1 MTRIFDNIAEPFA
14 PGLTESFKIFRSF
27 DVATGYFNLRGWR
40 AFADLV
46 DQKHS
51 QMEGIGGSASP
62 RPDTPIV
69 RILVGMVHGTPGDET
84 LDELQ
89 RQLEGAAGGGTD
101 HTLGKA
107 RQSQLLAH
115 LREQLMRGIPTEGD
129 RITLQDLRR
138 QVAAGL
144 VELRVYTRRPLHGKT
159 YVFHRDDP
167 VNPRVA
173 FVGSSNLTAAGLASN
188 YELNVDV
195 VDQDATAKL
204 AAWFDDRWTD
214 VFTYQIDDDLLALI
228 DESWAS
234 PALRSPYEVYLK
246 LCYDMSRDVRDGLA
260 EYDISGPIK
269 SQLLDYQK
277 EAVQTLAR
285 RLGFRGGTM
294 LGDVVG
300 LGKTLTAVAVAL
312 LLLEE
317 ERYSTLVVCPKN
329 LVEMWEEHL
338 HEYQVPSKVVSYSMA
353 AKVLPE
359 LRRYQ
364 LVIVDESHTLR
375 TDTRQDYQ
383 ALHKYIRDNGSRVL
397 LLTATP
403 YNIGFKDVANQIGLY
418 LDPDTDLGLQPS
430 EALRKDPR
438 LADRV
443 DGKVSTLA
451 AFTQSSEPEDW
462 KRLMSEHL
470 VRRTRTFIKRQAE
483 DAGQVDEAGI
493 YLTFSNGDKFH
504 FPRRVAKPLDHT
516 FDAHDPA
523 ALMIGDSTL
532 DAIQGL
538 RLPRY
543 DLRRYV
549 RTKGISLTEEE
560 QEILEKWERGRGQ
573 VKGFVQTS
581 FYKRLSSCGWSFV
594 ISLKRH
600 ADRNRLFLY
609 ALENNRPLP
618 TGTILDAMFSPSD
631 TDEDFDPEDLN
642 SDPETQYNLLLA
654 KSPTSITWVRA
665 EMFADALAEHLA
677 EDTAVIDELLATF
690 GDWTYLTD
698 SKLARLIQLLQEE
711 HPGEKVLVFTEYKD
725 TADYVS
731 RSLMEQGLA
740 AVGVATGE
748 TENPTEI
755 ARRFSPH
762 SNLTP
767 GAVERR
773 AEVVDTDEL
782 RVLVATDVLSEGQNL
797 QDAHIVVN
805 YDLPWAIIKLI
816 QRAGRV
822 DRLGQ
827 ASPTVTVYSLFHES
841 VEEVISLRKRIKE
854 RLADSA
860 QAFGSDE
867 QFFGDPRETKFL
879 EDLYNGKLDDDELEG
894 DVDAASLA
902 FEVWRKATD
911 NNPGLA
917 KRIVGLPDLLTATR
931 PPRLTDNLPPG
942 VGCMIRTASG
952 MDAYG
957 YANSEGTLQLLTGHE
972 VLRLFA
978 CEPETAAQPLR
989 KDHDALLASLVQGED
1004 APMAKPH
1011 LHEGQLRGVRKSV
1024 WGRLSGTVF
1033 QSNPD
1038 IAEALDALH
1047 RSPLTQE
1054 AERKLRRRLADH
1066 QELADTLVALHRS
1079 KTLVLAASAQDPIR
1093 IVSSMGVSD
1102 A

>member
-1 MTRIFDNIAEPFA
+1 MTRIFDNIEQPFA
-14 PGLTESFKIFRSF
+14 PGLTESLEIFRSL
-27 DVATGYFNLRGWR
+27 DIATGYFNLRGWDT
-40 AFADLV
+40 FANLV
-46 DQKHS
+46 DIKS
-51 QMEGIGGSASP
+51 GESESAVTGAAP
-62 RPDTPIV
+62 VV
-69 RILVGMVHGTPGDET
+69 RVLVGMMRGTAGDET

-89 RQLEGAAGGGTD
+89 RQLEGVESPGTD
-101 HTLGKA
+101 HSMGKA
-107 RQSQLLAH
+107 RQAALLAH
-115 LREQLMRGIPTEGD
+115 MREQLMRGIPTAKD
-129 RITLQDLRR
+129 RVTLQSLRR
-138 QVAAGL
+138 QIKEGQ

-159 YVFHRDDP
+159 YIFHRDDP

-173 FVGSSNLTAAGLASN
+173 YVGSSNLTAAGLQSN
-188 YELNVDV
+188 FELNVDV
-195 VDQDATAKL
+195 VDGDATAKL
-204 AAWFDDRWTD
+204 ASWFEDRWND
-214 VFTYQIDDDLLALI
+214 VFSYQIDDDLLALI

-269 SQLLDYQK
+269 ALLLDYQR

-338 HEYQVPSKVVSYSMA
+338 HEYQVPSKVVPYSMA
-353 AKVLPE
+353 AKVLPD

-364 LVIVDESHTLR
+364 LVILDESHTLR

-383 ALHKYIRDNGSRVL
+383 ALHRYIRDNSSRVL

-418 LDPDTDLGLQPS
+418 LDPDTDLGLQPT
-430 EALRKDPR
+430 EALRKDPK

-443 DGKVSTLA
+443 DGKTSTLA
-451 AFTQSSEPEDW
+451 AFKESAEPEDW

-483 DAGQVDEAGI
+483 DAGQVDEAGV
-493 YLTFSNGDKFH
+493 YLTFANGDKFH
-504 FPRRVAKPLDHT
+504 FPRRIAKPLDHT
-516 FDAHDPA
+516 FNINDPA
-523 ALMIGDSTL
+523 AAMISDSTL
-532 DAIQGL
+532 NVIQGL

-549 RTKGISLTEEE
+549 RTKGISLTDEE
-560 QEILEKWERGRGQ
+560 QEVLDKWERGRGQ

-581 FYKRLSSCGWSFV
+581 FYKRLSSCGWSFMV
-594 ISLKRH
+594 SLKRH

-618 TGTILDAMFSPSD
+618 TGTILDAMFSTSD
-631 TDEDFDPEDLN
+631 SDEDFDSEDLAA
-642 SDPETQYNLLLA
+642 DPEAQYNQLLA
-654 KSPTSITWVRA
+654 KSPASITWVRS
-665 EMFADALAEHLA
+665 EIFSDALAEHLA
-677 EDTAVIDELLATF
+677 EDTDAIDALTAAF
-690 GDWTYLTD
+690 GDWTSAHD
-698 SKLARLIQLLQEE
+698 SKLARLVELLERE
-711 HPGEKVLVFTEYKD
+711 HPAEKVLIFTEYKD
-725 TADYVS
+725 TADYIG
-731 RSLMEQGLA
+731 RSLSERGIP
-740 AVGVATGE
+740 AVGVATGD
-748 TENPTEI
+748 TENPTDL

-762 SNLTP
+762 SNRTP
-767 GAVERR
+767 GAGEARP
-773 AEVVDTDEL
+773 ESTPEEEL
-782 RVLVATDVLSEGQNL
+782 RILIATDVLSEGQNL
-797 QDAHIVVN
+797 QDAHIIVN

-827 ASPTVTVYSLFHES
+827 TSPTVSVYSMFHDS
-841 VEEVISLRKRIKE
+841 VEAVISLRSRIRE

-879 EDLYNGKLDDDELEG
+879 ADLYDGKLDDDDLEG

-902 FEVWRKATD
+902 FEVWRKATE

-931 PPRLTDNLPPG
+931 PPRLSDPLSPG
-942 VGCMIRTASG
+942 VGCMIRTRSG

-957 YANSEGTLQLLTGHE
+957 YASPDGSLELLTGHE

-978 CEPETAAQPLR
+978 CEPETAAQPTRL
-989 KDHDALLASLVQGED
+989 DHDDLLARLVQGDE
-1004 APMAKPH
+1004 APLAKPH

-1033 QSNPD
+1033 QSNAD

-1079 KTLVLAASAQDPIR
+1079 QALVIGKGAQDPIR
-1093 IVSSMGVSD
+1093 IVSSMGIAD